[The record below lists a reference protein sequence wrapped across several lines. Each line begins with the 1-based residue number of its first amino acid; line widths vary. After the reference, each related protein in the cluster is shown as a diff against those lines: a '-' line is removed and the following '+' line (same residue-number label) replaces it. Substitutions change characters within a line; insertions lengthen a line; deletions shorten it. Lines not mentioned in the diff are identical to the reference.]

1 MYTCNRL
8 LLCEGLNCSTDAGI
22 DTFVSLCQHVSK
34 HIFGKN
40 NCADRIFYFSKTRAK
55 SLAQSIN
62 EWNRLQ
68 ENKSKIAYGSALPV
82 LNHSN
87 DVHLQEPKHL
97 RQSYLRLEC

>member
-40 NCADRIFYFSKTRAK
+40 NCIDRVFIFFKQGQN
-55 SLAQSIN
+55 L
-62 EWNRLQ
+62 WPNRLM
-68 ENKSKIAYGSALPV
+68 NGIVYKKIKARLHMGV
-82 LNHSN
+82 LS
-87 DVHLQEPKHL
+87 Q
-97 RQSYLRLEC
+97 Y